1 MPAGRPDRPHE
12 TSRLWSQIGTI
23 PLLYSRVRIDRF
35 GYELPPNVVSSED
48 LENRLE
54 PLYRKLRLQKGQLEA
69 LTGIRERRF
78 WNTGYRVSDGAI
90 LAGRKAIA
98 ASKIPVEDIG
108 MLIYGAVCRDHIE
121 PATACTVSHGLQLP
135 AGAQVYDVSNACLGV
150 LNGMVQIA
158 NAIELGQVRAGLVV
172 ACEASREVVER
183 TIDRMNE
190 TGDMAFFKK
199 NIATLTGGSGAVA
212 VLLADRSL
220 SEGGHDLLGATV
232 RHANQ
237 YHRLC
242 MWGGDTETAGD
253 GQHFIETD
261 AMGILS
267 NGVQLGQA
275 TFEQFRKELGWDRSR
290 PDRIVCH
297 QVGETHQK
305 HILRA
310 IGMTEDR
317 DFTSF
322 RHLGNIGSVSL
333 PLTAA
338 IASEREFLA
347 RGDTVGFLGI
357 GSGLNCLML
366 GISW

>member
-1 MPAGRPDRPHE
+1 MK
-12 TSRLWSQIGTI
+12 
-23 PLLYSRVRIDRF
+23 YSRVRIDSF

-48 LENRLE
+48 LENRLQ

-69 LTGIRERRF
+69 LTGIQERRY
-78 WNTGYRVSDGAI
+78 WDTGYRVSDGAI
-90 LAGRKAIA
+90 HAGMKAIA
-98 ASKIPVEDIG
+98 ASSVPVEEIG

-121 PATACTVSHGLQLP
+121 PATACTVSHGLQLHP
-135 AGAQVYDVSNACLGV
+135 QAQV
-150 LNGMVQIA
+150 A
-158 NAIELGQVRAGLVV
+158 NAIELGQIRAGLAV

-183 TIDRMNE
+183 TIDRMND
-190 TGDMAFFKK
+190 TGDMEFFKK

-220 SEGGHDLLGATV
+220 SENGHRLLGGTA
-232 RHANQ
+232 RHANEF
-237 YHRLC
+237 HRLC
-242 MWGGDTETAGD
+242 MWGGQTERASD

-267 NGVQLGQA
+267 NGVTLGQA
-275 TFEQFRKELGWDRSR
+275 TFREFRKELGWDESR

-310 IGMTEDR
+310 IDLTEDR
-317 DFTSF
+317 DFTTF
-322 RHLGNIGSVSL
+322 RYLGNIGSVSL

-347 RGDTVGFLGI
+347 RGDSVGFLGI

-366 GISW
+366 GVHW